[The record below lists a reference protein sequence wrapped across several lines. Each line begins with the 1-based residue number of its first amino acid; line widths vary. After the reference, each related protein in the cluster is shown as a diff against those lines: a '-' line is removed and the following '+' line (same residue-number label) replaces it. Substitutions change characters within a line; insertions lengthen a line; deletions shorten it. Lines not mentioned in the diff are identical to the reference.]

1 MNQTELAELIFP
13 DVKDTSYYEERY
25 PERSLPEGAV
35 VTRFAPSPTG
45 FVHIG
50 ALEQCIIETSLTKRT
65 GGVLILRIEDTD
77 GKRKVENGVRGIIDS
92 LKDFDIVFD
101 EGMTSETDEIG
112 AYGPY
117 IQSKR
122 RDIYRA
128 YAKKLIAED
137 KAYPCFAS
145 EEDLAEIRRRQEAEE
160 CPDIGYYGEWALYR
174 RLPAEEAARRIAVGD
189 KYVVRFKSSGKQ
201 GEYISHK
208 DVIKGK
214 TKLPQ
219 NILDVVIIKGD
230 GLPTYHFA
238 HAVDDHLMRTTHVI
252 RSNEWFPSVPLHL
265 ELFYAL
271 GFKAPKYCHYAP
283 MLKSEIKTDNDGNI
297 VYDKDGNPA
306 AFKRKIS
313 KRKDPEAA
321 VGYYHREGIPA
332 ESVKEY
338 LMTVANSD
346 FEMWRSQNPDADLY
360 DFPFE
365 LKKMSTTEG
374 ALFDMDKLIDV
385 SKNVIAGFSAEK
397 VYKDAYDWALR
408 YDEDL
413 KKMLDDGDY
422 SVRVLGI
429 ERGANI
435 KKKRKDIGKW
445 SDVRDYIS
453 YMYDDFFYTNDLKY
467 EYQLIDEPETL
478 KKIFKLYAEKY
489 YDEADENQEW
499 FNKIKDLA
507 EEIGYAREVKLWK
520 QDKEKY
526 PGHVGDVSTALRIA
540 VTGRANTPDLC
551 SIMKVMGRARVLK
564 RLEYAAESLARI

>member
-1 MNQTELAELIFP
+1 MTKKELAELIFP
-13 DVKDTSYYEERY
+13 DAKEASFYEEKY
-25 PERSLPEGAV
+25 PERLLPEGAV

-77 GKRKVENGVRGIIDS
+77 SKRKIENGVCGIIDS

-101 EGMTSETDEIG
+101 EGMISETEEKG

-122 RDIYRA
+122 RDIYQA

-145 EEDLAEIRRRQEAEE
+145 EKELADIRKQQEDEK
-160 CPDIGYYGEWALYR
+160 CPDIGYYGKWALYR
-174 RLPAEEAARRIAVGD
+174 ELPSEEAAKRIKNGD
-189 KYVVRFKSSGKQ
+189 EYVIRYKATGKQ
-201 GEYISHK
+201 GGYITHK

-214 TKLPQ
+214 VELPQ

-238 HAVDDHLMRTTHVI
+238 HAVDDHLMHVTHII

-265 ELFYAL
+265 DLFRAL
-271 GFKAPKYCHYAP
+271 DFKTPKYCHYAP
-283 MLKSEIKTDNDGNI
+283 MLKSEIKTDDEGNI
-297 VYDKDGNPA
+297 LYDEKHEPLT
-306 AFKRKIS
+306 FKRKIS

-321 VGYYHREGIPA
+321 VGYYHKEGIPS

-338 LMTVANSD
+338 LMTIANSD
-346 FEMWRSQNPDADLY
+346 FEMWRSQNPNTGLF
-360 DFPFE
+360 DFPFQ

-385 SKNVIAGFSAEK
+385 SKNVIAGFTAEK
-397 VYKDAYDWALR
+397 VYEDAYAWALR

-413 KKMLDDGDY
+413 KKMLDDRDY
-422 SVRVLGI
+422 SIRVLGI
-429 ERGANI
+429 ERGADI

-445 SDVRDYIS
+445 SDLRDYIS
-453 YMYDDFFYTNDLKY
+453 YMYDDYFYTDNIKY
-467 EYQLIDEPETL
+467 EYQLIDDPETL
-478 KKIFKLYAEKY
+478 KKLFTLYGEKY
-489 YDEADENQEW
+489 YDETDENPEW

-520 QDKEKY
+520 QNKELY

-564 RLEYAAESLARI
+564 RLEYAISCLK